1 MTGELRRA
9 PALCAGDTIAF
20 VAPASGLAAAVP
32 HRLEKAK
39 QTLEGYGFQVKIYA
53 SVTRTAKENMQTL
66 IDEQAALGSPLDRTI
81 YDPETVQSYSS
92 ADAITRAQEFM
103 DAFQDPNVKAIVST
117 IGGLTCHEMLEYL
130 DFDIIRQ
137 NPKIVCGFSDI
148 TTLHFALYAKAQ
160 LVSFY
165 GPSALCQF
173 GEFPAPLDF
182 TMTHFWKAVQ
192 SPDPIGAVQPSKE
205 WTDDK
210 TANWFTRADM
220 TYQDRMR
227 PNTPAYLWLRPGAA
241 TGRLLGGCLPVF
253 LNVRGTEYM
262 PVLDDCVLLL
272 ETCEGRVFDQ
282 GMDMDHVNLVLG
294 CLRMDGTFRR
304 IRGLVI
310 GRAFAYSEDQVREL
324 QRLVLYH
331 TRGTSFPILYGL
343 DCGHTNPVLTLPL
356 GCEVEICSQENRF
369 AILQS
374 GVA

>member
-1 MTGELRRA
+1 MTELRRP
-9 PALCAGDTIAF
+9 PALCAGDTVAF

-39 QTLEGYGFQVKIYA
+39 QTLEGYGFHVKMYA
-53 SVTRTAKENMQTL
+53 SVMRTAKENMQAL
-66 IDEQAALGSPLDRTI
+66 VHEQAALGSPLDRTI
-81 YDPETVQSYSS
+81 YDPETVRPYSS
-92 ADAITRAQEFM
+92 ADALTRAQEFM
-103 DAFQDPNVKAIVST
+103 DAFRDPSVKAIVST

-130 DFDIIRQ
+130 DFEVIRQ

-148 TTLHFALYAKAQ
+148 TTLHFALFAKAQ

-173 GEFPAPLDF
+173 GEFPAPLDY
-182 TMTHFWKAVQ
+182 TMQHFWKAIQ
-192 SPDPIGAVQPSKE
+192 SPDPIGLVRPSSE

-220 TYQDRMR
+220 MHQDKMQ
-227 PNTPAYLWLRPGAA
+227 PNTTAYQWLRRGAA

-262 PVLDDCVLLL
+262 PALDGCILLL
-272 ETCEGRVFDQ
+272 ETCEGHVFDQ
-282 GMDMDHVNLVLG
+282 GMDMDQVNLVLG
-294 CLRMDGTFRR
+294 CLRLDGTFRR

-331 TRGTSFPILYGL
+331 TRDMSFPILYGL
-343 DCGHTNPVLTLPL
+343 DCGHTNPMLTLPL
-356 GCEVEICSQENRF
+356 GCEVEIRSQENLF
-369 AILQS
+369 AILES

>member
-1 MTGELRRA
+1 MAELLRRP

-20 VAPASGLAAAVP
+20 LAPASGLAASVP

-39 QTLEGYGFQVKIYA
+39 QTLESYGFQIKIYA
-53 SVTRTAKENMQTL
+53 SVTRTAKQNMQAL
-66 IDEQAALGSPLDRTI
+66 VQENAALGLPLDPMI

-92 ADAITRAQEFM
+92 ADAIVRAQEFM
-103 DAFQDPNVKAIVST
+103 QAFQDPSVKAIVCT

-130 DFDIIRQ
+130 DFAVIRQ

-173 GEFPAPLDF
+173 GEFPAPLDYA
-182 TMTHFWKAVQ
+182 MQYFWKAVQ
-192 SPDPIGAVQPSKE
+192 SSDPIGLVQPSKE

-220 TYQDRMR
+220 TYQDKMK
-227 PNTPAYLWLRPGAA
+227 PNTTTYQWLRNGSA

-253 LNVRGTEYM
+253 LNVRGTEFM
-262 PVLDDCVLLL
+262 PALDGCILLL
-272 ETCEGRVFDQ
+272 ETPEGHVFDQ
-282 GMDMDHVNLVLG
+282 GMDLDQVNLVLG
-294 CLRMDGTFRR
+294 CLRVDGTFRR

-310 GRAFAYSEDQVREL
+310 GRAFAYSETQVHEL

-331 TRGTSFPILYGL
+331 TRDTNFPILYGL

-356 GCEVEICSQENRF
+356 GCDVEISSEENSF

-374 GVA
+374 GVV